1 MVEALPATTAADR
14 RANVPDF
21 RLSIGDVDL
30 AGAIFAELRN
40 LVDITPTVRPRLISL
55 QLTEKRGGEADE
67 LDLVLDDSD
76 GKLALPRK
84 GQAIKLQLG
93 WLQGGDVRVGLVDKG
108 TFTVDEVEWQQTPA
122 QVHVTARSAD
132 LTASFRVRREK
143 SHRDTT
149 LGAVARQVASA
160 HGYEAKVAPELDGVA
175 VSSIVQH
182 GQSDMALLRRLGREH
197 DAVATVKNRRLIL
210 SPIGRGAAPGGRT
223 LGPLTLRSSDGSGAR
238 YREVDRSAESGV
250 EARWH
255 DSNTAERKTVRVG
268 TGKGTPHR
276 LGRTF
281 HSEADATTAA
291 KAHHAR
297 ALRGSAEFDFGLA
310 LGRPDLFPER
320 PVTLVGFKPPID
332 AKNWLIAELSHN
344 LDGQGGLGT
353 ALKLE
358 TF

>member
-1 MVEALPATTAADR
+1 MPDIVPTTSAADR

-30 AGAIFAELRN
+30 AGGIFAELRN

-67 LDLVLDDSD
+67 LDLTLDDSD
-76 GKLALPRK
+76 GRLALPRK
-84 GQAIKLQLG
+84 GQTIKLQLG
-93 WLQGGDVRVGLVDKG
+93 WLQGADVTPGLVDKG
-108 TFTVDEVEWQQTPA
+108 AFTVDEVEWQQTPA
-122 QVHVTARSAD
+122 QIRVTARSAD

-143 SHRDTT
+143 GHRNTT
-149 LGAVARQVASA
+149 LGAIARQVAAA
-160 HGYEAKVAPELDGVA
+160 HGYEAKIAPELTSVP
-175 VSSIVQH
+175 VSMLAQH

-210 SPIGRGAAPGGRT
+210 SPIGRGAAPGGRA
-223 LGPLTLRSSDGSGAR
+223 LASLTIRPVDGSGGR
-238 YREVDRSAESGV
+238 YREVDRSAEAGV

-255 DSNTAERKTVRVG
+255 DSDTAKRKTVQVG

-276 LGRTF
+276 LGKTF
-281 HSEADATTAA
+281 HSEADARAAA

-297 ALRGSAEFDFGLA
+297 AVRGSAEFDFALA

-320 PVTLVGFKPPID
+320 PVTLAGFKAPID
-332 AKNWLIAELSHN
+332 AKAWLIAELTHA
-344 LDGQGGLGT
+344 LDGQAGLST

-358 TF
+358 TR